1 MAMEILEKESDIA
14 IAFCQ
19 DIVWGRG
26 VRILSPYIDSI
37 PSVEFILGIEG
48 NALFGKLGPMKSVKG
63 VIHCGLA
70 LAVVLYLSVIL
81 TIS

>member
-1 MAMEILEKESDIA
+1 MGAASHLPLGISEETSLSLTVIILA
-14 IAFCQ
+14 
-19 DIVWGRG
+19 V
-26 VRILSPYIDSI
+26 L
-37 PSVEFILGIEG
+37 ILGIEG